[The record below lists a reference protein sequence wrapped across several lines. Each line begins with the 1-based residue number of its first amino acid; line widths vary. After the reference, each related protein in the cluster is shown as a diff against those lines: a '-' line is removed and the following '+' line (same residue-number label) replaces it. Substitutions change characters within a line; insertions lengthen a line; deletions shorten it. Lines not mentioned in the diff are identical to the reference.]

1 MTRKTRPTYTP
12 EFRFESAQLVTE
24 HGYSIR
30 EAAEAMNVSKGSI
43 EIWVRQ
49 LRNPQKGIPGSGV
62 PLTAEQQE
70 IRELKKQ
77 IKRKELENEILK
89 KATALLMSDSLENL
103 R

>member
-1 MTRKTRPTYTP
+1 MTKRTRPTYTP
-12 EFRFESAQLVTE
+12 EFRLESAQLVIE

-49 LRNPQKGIPGSGV
+49 LRNKQKGVLGKGA